1 MTRSTPTRAEI
12 VRSLSTRHPRGLLTG
27 TCRLSVVLPAY
38 REERIGDS
46 VARVKAEL
54 GHLTGGIEVVV
65 VDDGSGDGTGAL
77 AREAGADR
85 VVELPANR
93 GKGGAVSAGVAV
105 ATGRVVAFTDA
116 DLSYGPAQLERM
128 VVEIEDG
135 WDVVIG
141 NRHHDDTETVVRP
154 SVLRAV
160 GGRVVN
166 GATRLALAGGH
177 ADTQGGIKAFR
188 SDVAKVL
195 FANLSIQGF
204 AFDVELLH
212 LAERGGLSVREIPVT
227 VENSERSTV
236 NVVRDAVR
244 LIGDLVTIR
253 RNGSAGRYDAVL
265 AELRALEQPTGREAT
280 GPGH

>member
-1 MTRSTPTRAEI
+1 MTRPPSNRADI
-12 VRSLSTRHPRGLLTG
+12 ARSLATRHPRAPLAGDVRLTI
-27 TCRLSVVLPAY
+27 VLPAF
-38 REERIGDS
+38 REDRIGDS
-46 VARVKAEL
+46 VVRVREEL
-54 GHLTGGIEVVV
+54 GHLDGGIEVVV
-65 VDDGSGDGTGAL
+65 VDDGSGDDTA
-77 AREAGADR
+77 ARARKAGADQ
-85 VVELPANR
+85 VVELAVNR
-93 GKGGAVSAGVAV
+93 GKGGAVGAGVAV

-128 VVEIEDG
+128 VLEIEDG

-141 NRHHDDTETVVRP
+141 NRHHDDTQTVVRP

-166 GATRLALAGGH
+166 GATRLALVGGH

-188 SDVAKVL
+188 ADVAKIL
-195 FANLSIQGF
+195 FTNLSIDGF

-236 NVVRDAVR
+236 NVARDAAR
-244 LIGDLVTIR
+244 LIGDLVAIR
-253 RNGSAGRYDAVL
+253 RNGSAGRYDTAIS
-265 AELRALEQPTGREAT
+265 ALRALAQTAPQEPA
-280 GPGH
+280 GPGR